1 MSSNTMRRA
10 GLALA
15 LTTILVLACIPVAF
29 AADTESTVGTSTVTI
44 TKAPPAQISV
54 TVPQSIPLTANAD
67 TGVFLPLTKFELINT
82 SDTPVHVSKIQVIPA
97 PDSPLTLTSF
107 SVGSPSGSNKYSLS
121 IYPYADQSGRIDLI
135 DYTEVAA
142 APKNPT
148 LWSMGAKDSET
159 ASLSLVINGE
169 MDDLASVDNVKVLD
183 IVWTVASGAA
193 S

>member
-1 MSSNTMRRA
+1 MLLRVQRRR
-10 GLALA
+10 LQP
-15 LTTILVLACIPVAF
+15 PVRRPT
-29 AADTESTVGTSTVTI
+29 AAQC
-44 TKAPPAQISV
+44 PV

-121 IYPYADQSGRIDLI
+121 IYPYPDQSGRIDLI